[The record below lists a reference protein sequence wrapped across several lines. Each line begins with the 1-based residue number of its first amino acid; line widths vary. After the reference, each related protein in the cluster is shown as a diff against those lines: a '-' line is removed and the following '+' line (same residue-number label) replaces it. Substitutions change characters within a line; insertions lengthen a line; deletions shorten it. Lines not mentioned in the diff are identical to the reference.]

1 MNTKI
6 NPLAGCLALLV
17 GLSFTAAVV
26 LGALYWAVR
35 MVFPQ

>member
-17 GLSFTAAVV
+17 GLGFTAALV
-26 LGALYWAVR
+26 LGGLYFAIR
-35 MVFPQ
+35 AVFPQ